1 MTRIVVTG
9 ATGFIG
15 ARVLAPLRERG
26 FEVHALGRHKPA
38 DPDVMFHR
46 VDLFDPGGA
55 DAALRAAAASH
66 LLHLAWYAEPG
77 AYWRSPKNLD
87 WVAASLRLIQSFAAA
102 GGRRIVLA
110 GTCAEYQWGP
120 PRFDEWTAPIVPA
133 TLYGTAKDALRRL
146 VTAYGETASLSVA
159 WARVFFLY
167 GPGEPG
173 GRLVSGAI
181 ASLLDGKP
189 FPTSHGH
196 QRRDYLHVDDVAA
209 AFAALAGSEVT
220 GPVNLA
226 SGAAVPVRSILER
239 IGAELGRAELIRY
252 GALPLSATEPA
263 TVEGDNR
270 RLAAEV
276 GFAPTYPLDTGI
288 KSALDW
294 WRIQRAATDRP

>member
-15 ARVLAPLRERG
+15 TRVVSPLREHG
-26 FEVHALGRHKPA
+26 FEVHAVGRHRPA
-38 DPDVMFHR
+38 DPDVVFHR
-46 VDLFDPGGA
+46 ADLFDPA
-55 DAALRAAAASH
+55 EAEAALRAAAATH

-77 AYWRSPKNLD
+77 AYWRSAKNLD
-87 WVAASLRLIQSFAAA
+87 WVAASLRLIQSFVAA
-102 GGRRIVLA
+102 GGRRVVLA

-146 VTAYGETASLSVA
+146 AMAYGETAPLSVA

-189 FPTSHGH
+189 FPTSHGQ
-196 QRRDYLHVDDVAA
+196 QRRDYLHVDDVAG
-209 AFAALAGSEVT
+209 AFAALAASEVT

-226 SGAAVPVRSILER
+226 SGTAVPVRSILER
-239 IGAELGRAELIRY
+239 VGAELGRAELIRY

-263 TVEGDNR
+263 TLEGDNK
-270 RLAAEV
+270 RLAGEV
-276 GFAPTYPLDTGI
+276 GFFPRYELDAGI
-288 KSALDW
+288 RSTLEL
-294 WRIQRAATDRP
+294 WRVGRAANDR